1 MTAKERILSIRL
13 LERQEKS
20 PEYAKQIGILVSMKA
35 TEKDILPRDRA
46 GFSQRNEN
54 R

>member
-13 LERQEKS
+13 LERQEKN
-20 PEYAKQIGILVSMKA
+20 PEYAKKIGIQVSMKA
-35 TEKDILPRDRA
+35 AEKDILPIARTDI
-46 GFSQRNEN
+46 SQRNEN